1 MIQGELLM
9 EAGTTANASRAL
21 LGHVVI
27 NVRLN
32 ILVFRI
38 VIHATVFIREEHII
52 KAAIQQPVSAIVKRM
67 LKDFNARHV
76 QLDSITYPV
85 TAITITITMKHVL

>member
-1 MIQGELLM
+1 VIQGELLM

-38 VIHATVFIREEHII
+38 VIHATVFIQEEHII
-52 KAAIQQPVSAIVKRM
+52 KAAIQ
-67 LKDFNARHV
+67 
-76 QLDSITYPV
+76 
-85 TAITITITMKHVL
+85 

>member
-1 MIQGELLM
+1 M

-38 VIHATVFIREEHII
+38 VIHATVFIREEHIL

-76 QLDSITYPV
+76 KLDSITYP
-85 TAITITITMKHVL
+85 AITTSITFTISMKHVL

>member
-1 MIQGELLM
+1 MQLPPVIQGELMM
-9 EAGTTANASRAL
+9 EVVTAGTTANASRAL
-21 LGHVVI
+21 LGHFVI

-52 KAAIQQPVSAIVKRM
+52 KAAIQ
-67 LKDFNARHV
+67 
-76 QLDSITYPV
+76 
-85 TAITITITMKHVL
+85 